1 MTQNDELDAQIKK
14 IGFYVK
20 PLSEVIRA
28 NNNSRHFSNNHY
40 YGIIISLDEL
50 TLRTEFG
57 EEKVMPKQVV
67 YIGPGRTFDVLGNV
81 SENSVCIVFRSCFY
95 ERTTQ
100 DSFFI
105 NSKLFFNS
113 HSNFYVV
120 PICESCFKEKSAL
133 ANRVEK
139 FKNREESLY
148 ISAAHNFIESLL
160 LHAFQVEEEEEE
172 EQDTYILDDDNFE
185 YVSYI
190 NRFRVL
196 LQRDF
201 KEHKKVAYY
210 ADELNVSTRK
220 LTEMSEYVSGKKAKQ
235 VIIEKVIKESENALK
250 FSSQTISE
258 ISYNLGFNDEGNF
271 TNFLKK
277 HTGKIPT
284 EIREYA

>member
-1 MTQNDELDAQIKK
+1 MTQNDELDTQVKR

-20 PLSEVIRA
+20 PLSEVIRG
-28 NNNSRHFSNNHY
+28 NSNSRHFTNNHY
-40 YGIIISLDEL
+40 YAIIISLDEL
-50 TLRTEFG
+50 TLKTEFG
-57 EEKVMPKQVV
+57 QEKVNPKQVV
-67 YIGPGRTFDVLGNV
+67 YIGPGRTFEILGDIAH
-81 SENSVCIVFRSCFY
+81 SVCIVFRSCFY
-95 ERTTQ
+95 ERTIQ

-120 PICESCFKEKSAL
+120 PICESCFKEKTAL

-148 ISAAHNFIESLL
+148 VSAAHNFIESLL
-160 LHAFQVEEEEEE
+160 LHAFQVEEEDDEVEEE
-172 EQDTYILDDDNFE
+172 SFIVDDDNFE
-185 YVSYI
+185 YLSYI